1 DPRPR
6 ALARA
11 ASRAERRRTRVRR
24 RRRDRASRRRDG
36 GGRVRVRAAGARRAG
51 CHRRRRRWLPGPPE
65 RRPPVRARGR
75 DRLGRRAL
83 AGAARFA
90 DWWPG
95 IDHVESAVRRAV
107 APGALWQVE
116 GPNRVSL
123 LRRSPQ
129 LSGTLLVL
137 DVVPQRRLAFHLN
150 EARVGAELELE
161 TNE

>member
-1 DPRPR
+1 MPRY
-6 ALARA
+6 A
-11 ASRAERRRTRVRR
+11 ARRT
-24 RRRDRASRRRDG
+24 
-36 GGRVRVRAAGARRAG
+36 
-51 CHRRRRRWLPGPPE
+51 LPGTVE
-65 RRPPVRARGR
+65 HVWAV
-75 DRLGRRAL
+75 L
-83 AGAARFA
+83 ADAARFA

-161 TNE
+161 TNEDGQAAATLFVEAARFSGVGRAFPSLALAQLSALVRPRTG